1 MRIKVVLFGMTETMS
16 LSRQVATASKW
27 STLSAVA
34 KNAGTPVVFLVLAR
48 LLSPEDFGIVAI
60 AALLI
65 SFARILWDAGMSKAL
80 IQRAGDAEDAGTVV
94 FWINVI
100 FGLGLYL
107 VLFIVADQIAQL
119 FEDPRV
125 TAVIRVQG
133 IQLIFMST
141 CAVHIALLEK
151 DLNFKPLFWVRL
163 STSLV
168 PGLAS
173 IPLALAG
180 ASYWSIVIGT
190 LIGSAAQMVLL
201 WCMNPWRPTMR
212 FDVPLAR
219 SMFRFGAWA
228 TGEGLLGW
236 FYAWGDILIVGII
249 LSASDLGLYRTGNLL
264 VTMVFALVL
273 APLTPVMF
281 SVLSRFQNDRVRLT
295 GALNRA
301 SKAVSIVAIS
311 LGVGTF
317 VLQDFITH
325 VLFDEKWIG
334 IASVLGWMGLTQGV
348 SWTVGLN
355 AAAYRAIGRPDITVK
370 LNLLLVSLY
379 LPVYITCANFGL
391 QALLY
396 GRFSVAIIGI
406 LLHIYIAHMVLG
418 RMARDYLGQVR
429 SAVISGLGAAITVSI
444 LINSP
449 IGPEPSFFALLGLA
463 SVGLLT
469 FVLLI
474 WPEWRFIRSTV
485 AYIFR

>member
-1 MRIKVVLFGMTETMS
+1 MTETMS
-16 LSRQVATASKW
+16 LRRQVAAASKW

-34 KNAGTPVVFLVLAR
+34 TNASTPVVFLVLAR
-48 LLSPEDFGIVAI
+48 LLSPEDFGVVAI
-60 AALLI
+60 ATLLI
-65 SFARILWDAGMSKAL
+65 SFSHILWNAGMSKAL
-80 IQRAGDAEDAGTVV
+80 IQRAGDTEDAGTVV

-100 FGLGLYL
+100 LGLGLYL
-107 VLFIVADQIAQL
+107 VLFIVADYLAQL

-125 TAVIRVQG
+125 AGVIRVQG
-133 IQLIFMST
+133 IQLILMST

-151 DLNFKPLFWVRL
+151 DLNFKFLFWVRL
-163 STSLV
+163 MTSLV

-180 ASYWSIVIGT
+180 AGYWSIVIGT
-190 LIGSAAQMVLL
+190 LFGSATQMVLL
-201 WCMNPWRPTMR
+201 WYMSCWRPAMR
-212 FDVPLAR
+212 FDTSLAR

-236 FYAWGDILIVGII
+236 FYAWGDILVVGII
-249 LSASDLGLYRTGNLL
+249 LSAADLGLYRTGSLL

-273 APLTPVMF
+273 APLNPVMF
-281 SVLSRFQNDRVRLT
+281 SVLSRFQNDRVRLS

-311 LGVGTF
+311 LGAGTF
-317 VLQDFITH
+317 VLQDYIAY
-325 VLFDEKWIG
+325 VLFDEKWAG
-334 IASVLGWMGLTQGV
+334 IAQVLGWIGLTLGL

-370 LNLLLVSLY
+370 LNILLVSLY
-379 LPVYITCANFGL
+379 LPVYVTCANFGL

-396 GRFSVAIIGI
+396 GRFAIAIIGI

-418 RMARDYLGQVR
+418 RLARDYLEQIR
-429 SAVISGLGAAITVSI
+429 WAVISGVGAAFTVSI
-444 LINSP
+444 LMKSP

-463 SVGLLT
+463 FVGLLT
-469 FVLLI
+469 FVILI
-474 WPEWRFIRSTV
+474 LPEWRFIRSTV
-485 AYIFR
+485 AYIIR